1 MRNIVISGG
10 SKGIGKAIALK
21 YAGEGNNI
29 FISSRNEKFLSKTA
43 EEIGGLFPQSR
54 IKYLATDLSKKQNA
68 IQFAEF
74 ILQNNGTPDVL
85 INNAGTF
92 LPGSIY
98 NEKEGT
104 LEEMIQNNLY
114 TAYYLTRALLPEMLV
129 KKSGHIFNLCS
140 IASLKAY
147 ANGGSYSISKFA
159 LMGFSKNLREE
170 LKPHQIKVTS
180 VYPGAVYTDSW
191 AGAGIDEKTIIKAN
205 DIAELIYSA
214 SNLSTAACVEE
225 IVVRPIGGDI

>member
-1 MRNIVISGG
+1 MKNIVISGG
-10 SKGIGKAIALK
+10 SKGIGKAIALR
-21 YAGEGNNI
+21 YAAAGNNI
-29 FISSRNEKFLSKTA
+29 FISSRNENLLSKTA
-43 EEIGGLFPQSR
+43 EEIVSIFPQS
-54 IKYLATDLSKKQNA
+54 IVKFFAADLSKRRNA
-68 IQFAEF
+68 IQFSEF
-74 ILQNNGTPDVL
+74 ILKYNGTPDVL

-98 NEKEGT
+98 NEESGT
-104 LEEMIQNNLY
+104 LEAMIENNLY
-114 TAYYLTRALLPEMLV
+114 SAYYLTRAILPAMMA

-170 LKPHQIKVTS
+170 LKPANIKVTA
-180 VYPGAVYTDSW
+180 VYPGAVFTDSW
-191 AGAGIDEKTIIKAN
+191 EGAGIEEKTIIASN
-205 DIAELIYSA
+205 DIAELIFTA

>member
-1 MRNIVISGG
+1 MKNIVISGG

-21 YAGEGNNI
+21 YAAAGNNI

-43 EEIGGLFPQSR
+43 KEIARIFPQSNV
-54 IKYLATDLSKKQNA
+54 KYFAADLSKKQNA
-68 IQFAEF
+68 VRFTEF
-74 ILQNNGTPDVL
+74 ILKNTETPDIL

-104 LEEMIQNNLY
+104 LEEMIENNLY
-114 TAYYLTRALLPEMLV
+114 SAYYLTRALLPAMMA

-191 AGAGIDEKTIIKAN
+191 AEAGIDEKSIIDAN
-205 DIAELIYSA
+205 DIAELIYST

-225 IVVRPIGGDI
+225 IVVRPIGGDL

>member
-21 YAGEGNNI
+21 YAAEGNNI
-29 FISSRNEKFLSKTA
+29 FISSRNEKFLRKTA
-43 EEIGGLFPQSR
+43 EEIGGIFPQSS
-54 IKYLATDLSKKQNA
+54 IKYLASDLSKNQDA
-68 IQFAEF
+68 IRFSDF
-74 ILQNNGTPDVL
+74 IFQNNGTPDVL
-85 INNAGTF
+85 VNNAGTF

-98 NEKEGT
+98 NENEGT
-104 LEEMIQNNLY
+104 LEEMIENNLY
-114 TAYYLTRALLPEMLV
+114 SAYYLTRALLPLMMEN
-129 KKSGHIFNLCS
+129 KSGHIFNVCS

-170 LKPHQIKVTS
+170 LKPHLIKVTS

-191 AGAGIDEKTIIKAN
+191 AGAGIDEKSIIQAS
-205 DIAELIYSA
+205 DIAELIYTASKLSA
-214 SNLSTAACVEE
+214 AACVEE